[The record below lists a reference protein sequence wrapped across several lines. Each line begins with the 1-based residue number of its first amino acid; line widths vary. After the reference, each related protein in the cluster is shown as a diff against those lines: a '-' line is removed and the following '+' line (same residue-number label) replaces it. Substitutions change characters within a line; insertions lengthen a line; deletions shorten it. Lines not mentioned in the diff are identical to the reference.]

1 MKKRIITIV
10 LVCILAGGAVTG
22 AVFGIKHY
30 QKNKLVADVMSV
42 SSLNWGYWGDSMES
56 EGMVTNNASQNVY
69 PESNQIIKEVYVEE
83 GQEVKEGDPLMAY
96 DVTSLQ
102 LSLEVKK
109 LAVQSADNKLAVAKK
124 ELERLKKTTP
134 VSENTQNQVT
144 QPEEPAFTLPQLTQ
158 NNDAYNYISPEALPY
173 NISDVAQ
180 NGAALGSAANPYRY
194 LCDENGYVTGSF
206 INALVSG
213 GLTLD
218 SVDGDLWVVLEI
230 REGNSKTGELMSS
243 WTMSPSTIAG
253 CEESSRWSI
262 LTKQQI
268 QNEET
273 QVQPEVQ
280 PEQTQNNASETVYT
294 KEALD
299 KAIRDKEKELKKLD
313 LDKRK
318 AELELKN
325 LEESATDGVVHAKI
339 NGVVKKVGDPKNLP
353 NDGSA
358 FLTVSGSEGLY
369 VKGDISE
376 LMLDK
381 VKVGQTVTAT
391 SWQSGMTF
399 TAQITEI
406 DTYPDDSDSYYGDGN
421 PNASYYAYMAYIDD
435 PTGLTNGEYL
445 SLTIDTSDEETASSG
460 IYLETAYV
468 RQEDGRYY
476 VMKDEDGVLKKQY
489 VTTGKI
495 ISGGSGIEITSG
507 LTEADA
513 IAFPYG
519 KTAQEGVKT
528 QPSDGMMH

>member
-1 MKKRIITIV
+1 MKKRIVMIV
-10 LVCILAGGAVTG
+10 LACVLAGGAVTG
-22 AVFGIKHY
+22 AFFGIRHY

-56 EGMVTNNASQNVY
+56 EGIVTNDAAQNIY
-69 PESNQIIKEVYVEE
+69 PEANQIIKDIYVEE

-109 LAVQSADNKLAVAKK
+109 LAVQSANDKISVTNK

-134 VSENTQNQVT
+134 VSEDTQNQVT
-144 QPEEPAFTLPQLTQ
+144 PPEEPAFTLPQLTQ
-158 NNDAYNYISPEALPY
+158 NGDAYNYISPDALPY
-173 NISDVAQ
+173 NASGTDTP
-180 NGAALGSAANPYRY
+180 GEKPGSAADPYRY
-194 LCDENGYVTGSF
+194 LCEEGGFVTGSF
-206 INALVSG
+206 INALVNG
-213 GLTLD
+213 ELPVD
-218 SVDGDLWVVLEI
+218 SEDGDIWVVLEV
-230 REGNSKTGELMSS
+230 RDGNSKDGELIAS
-243 WTMSPSTIAG
+243 WTMSPSTIAD
-253 CEESSRWSI
+253 CEENSRWDI
-262 LTKQQI
+262 MTKQQI
-268 QNEET
+268 ENGD
-273 QVQPEVQ
+273 VSPEPDIQ
-280 PEQTQNNASETVYT
+280 PEQSLNTAGATTYT
-294 KEALD
+294 KEELD
-299 KAIRDKEKELKKLD
+299 KAIREKEKELKKLD

-318 AELELKN
+318 AELELKD
-325 LEESATDGVVHAKI
+325 LEESATDGVVHARI
-339 NGVVKKVGDPKNLP
+339 NGVVKKVGDPNNLP

-369 VKGDISE
+369 VKGSISE

-406 DTYPDDSDSYYGDGN
+406 DTYPDDSNSYYGDGN

-445 SLTIDTSDEETASSG
+445 SLTMDTTDEEAVSSG
-460 IYLETAYV
+460 IYLEMAYV

-507 LTEADA
+507 LTEDDS

-528 QPSDGMMH
+528 QPSDGMMY